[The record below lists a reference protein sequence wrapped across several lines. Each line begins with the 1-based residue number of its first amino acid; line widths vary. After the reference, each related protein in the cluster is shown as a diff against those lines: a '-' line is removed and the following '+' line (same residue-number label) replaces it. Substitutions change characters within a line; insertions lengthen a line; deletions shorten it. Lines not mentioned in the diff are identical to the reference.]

1 MFNLKPFF
9 RLLYKIKCS
18 SLIEANPDL
27 YEELLTKN
35 RNAAGI
41 QTCLSTKK
49 EVETVQFDASGPY
62 GGIMNGENLKPGEAA
77 SREIA
82 LKNAKNPGKKQSQY
96 FRRTL
101 QMQCLPLTSII
112 LALGNPTIDYF
123 SLDIE
128 GAEFLVLKSIDFQV
142 VDIRVISV
150 EVTKIDNIFDGKL
163 TQLKYL
169 MKRNGYELYKEVG
182 EDYIYV
188 KTKNKDEL

>member
-1 MFNLKPFF
+1 
-9 RLLYKIKCS
+9 
-18 SLIEANPDL
+18 
-27 YEELLTKN
+27 
-35 RNAAGI
+35 
-41 QTCLSTKK
+41 
-49 EVETVQFDASGPY
+49 
-62 GGIMNGENLKPGEAA
+62 MNGENLKPGEAA

-82 LKNAKNPGKKQSQY
+82 LKNAKNPGKKHSQY

-182 EDYIYV
+182 EDYIYI

>member
-1 MFNLKPFF
+1 MPTYMKNWPPFGYKGWKPYPK
-9 RLLYKIKCS
+9 LLGKP
-18 SLIEANPDL
+18 L
-27 YEELLTKN
+27 
-35 RNAAGI
+35 AAD
-41 QTCLSTKK
+41 TPRPL
-49 EVETVQFDASGPY
+49 
-62 GGIMNGENLKPGEAA
+62 AA
-77 SREIA
+77 SH
-82 LKNAKNPGKKQSQY
+82 
-96 FRRTL
+96 
-101 QMQCLPLTSII
+101 
-112 LALGNPTIDYF
+112 F

-188 KTKNKDEL
+188 KTKNKDELWKSYWAFLKK

>member
-1 MFNLKPFF
+1 
-9 RLLYKIKCS
+9 
-18 SLIEANPDL
+18 
-27 YEELLTKN
+27 
-35 RNAAGI
+35 
-41 QTCLSTKK
+41 
-49 EVETVQFDASGPY
+49 
-62 GGIMNGENLKPGEAA
+62 MNGENLKPGEAA

-82 LKNAKNPGKKQSQY
+82 LKNAKNPGKKHSQY

-150 EVTKIDNIFDGKL
+150 AVTKIDNILFH
-163 TQLKYL
+163 YC
-169 MKRNGYELYKEVG
+169 N
-182 EDYIYV
+182 
-188 KTKNKDEL
+188 N